1 LARKILLADDSVTA
15 QNMGRRI
22 LSDAGYEVVTV
33 NNGAAALK
41 KIGEI
46 KPDLIILDVYM
57 PGYGGLEVCQRI
69 KEAPETAR
77 IPVLLT
83 VGKMEPFKAEE
94 AKRVRADSYIIKP
107 FEASELLTALAKLED
122 RIVPVAD
129 NKKSGRSGKAA
140 SNQAAAQKVEA
151 GDLEWKN
158 RLRIPAP
165 SAKSSEGEPGAAK
178 RGPEAAQP
186 DSGFR
191 DLERKQDP
199 GSASPNPIGAHRS
212 PASDITPDD
221 IAAMVSATNGG
232 SKPGK
237 PSDAPENLTASKDQ
251 SWQENSEAEAATLA
265 SAPVDSASRQVEPAG
280 LLGKPELESSR
291 DDLRHL
297 AASEADVT
305 AMLESLQPARGNER
319 AVAKG
324 DRDVIAS
331 GESPALVETNVGGP
345 RWIAH
350 PVALT
355 EHEAT
360 LMLEHEMAKTLAAC
374 AVEEA
379 TRNSDMPTPE
389 ETASVMRE
397 LLSVVA
403 YAEAT
408 AAVQSRP
415 VGDAGGSH
423 RSSDLASIE
432 PPKAEPQGH
441 EATSSAYPES
451 SEGAASGA
459 SILGQEISQSDAVSE
474 VGQTSLPES
483 LTPESQEE
491 GAAFA
496 AAAAA
501 GTVTLEQAIAQYAA
515 SHEHSLE
522 RPSENPALTGQ
533 KPDHQAERQKETELA
548 AAWQSW
554 KQIRETVVGTRSVA
568 QIVSELNIESCESA
582 ASGDAGFKDM
592 RREPGAAA
600 GPAKEKDNEAAVEAK
615 ASDQAIASIVDSVLA
630 DLKPRLMEEIA
641 RKMAKEKE
649 KEKEREKEKE

>member
-22 LSDAGYEVVTV
+22 LSDAGYEVITV

-41 KIGEI
+41 KISEI

-140 SNQAAAQKVEA
+140 ASNQSVVQKVES

-158 RLRIPAP
+158 RLRIPPP
-165 SAKSSEGEPGAAK
+165 SAKTSEPEPGSAK
-178 RGPEAAQP
+178 KGKEAAQP

-191 DLERKQDP
+191 DLERNEDP
-199 GSASPNPIGAHRS
+199 DSAGPKAIEAHSS
-212 PASDITPDD
+212 PASEITPDD
-221 IAAMVSATNGG
+221 IAAMVSATTNGG
-232 SKPGK
+232 PKPGK
-237 PSDAPENLTASKDQ
+237 SSDAPENLAARKDETA
-251 SWQENSEAEAATLA
+251 QEKAEEEAATLA
-265 SAPVDSASRQVEPAG
+265 SAPLDSATGQVEPAG
-280 LLGKPELESSR
+280 LMGKPEVESSR

-305 AMLESLQPARGNER
+305 AMLESLQPARENEQE
-319 AVAKG
+319 VAKG
-324 DRDVIAS
+324 DRDATSS
-331 GESPALVETNVGGP
+331 GESPALAQTDVGRS

-350 PVALT
+350 AVALT
-355 EHEAT
+355 EQEST
-360 LMLEHEMAKTLAAC
+360 LMLEHEMAKTFAAS
-374 AVEEA
+374 AVAEV
-379 TRNSDMPTPE
+379 TGNSDMPTPE
-389 ETASVMRE
+389 ETASVMKE

-408 AAVQSRP
+408 AAVQSGLA
-415 VGDAGGSH
+415 GDAGGSH
-423 RSSDLASIE
+423 LPSVSASIE
-432 PPKAEPQGH
+432 PQTPEPHGD
-441 EATSSAYPES
+441 EARTSAHSES

-459 SILGQEISQSDAVSE
+459 SISGEAISQSDAVSE
-474 VGQTSLPES
+474 VGQTRAPES
-483 LTPESQEE
+483 HTPESEDA

-496 AAAAA
+496 AAASA
-501 GTVTLEQAIAQYAA
+501 GTVTLEQAIALYAA
-515 SHEHSLE
+515 SHGDSFE
-522 RPSENPALTGQ
+522 RPSESASLGGQ
-533 KPDHQAERQKETELA
+533 KADHQKERQKETELA

-554 KQIRETVVGTRSVA
+554 KQIRETVVGSQAVA
-568 QIVSELNIESCESA
+568 QIASQLNIESGEAA

-592 RREPGAAA
+592 RRENGAA
-600 GPAKEKDNEAAVEAK
+600 KDDDGAVEAK

-649 KEKEREKEKE
+649 KEKE

>member
-22 LSDAGYEVVTV
+22 LSDAGYEVITV

-41 KIGEI
+41 KISEI

-129 NKKSGRSGKAA
+129 NKKSGRSGKTAA
-140 SNQAAAQKVEA
+140 SNQAPVQKAEA

-158 RLRIPAP
+158 RLRIPPP
-165 SAKSSEGEPGAAK
+165 SAKSVEPEPGAAK
-178 RGPEAAQP
+178 KGQEAAQP

-191 DLERKQDP
+191 DLERKEDP
-199 GSASPNPIGAHRS
+199 GSSGPKAIEAHSS
-212 PASDITPDD
+212 PASEITPDD
-221 IAAMVSATNGG
+221 IAAMVSATTNGG
-232 SKPGK
+232 PKPGK
-237 PSDAPENLTASKDQ
+237 SSDAPENLAARKDETSQ
-251 SWQENSEAEAATLA
+251 ANAEEEAATLA
-265 SAPVDSASRQVEPAG
+265 SAPLDSAGGQVEPAG
-280 LLGKPELESSR
+280 SMGKPEVESSR

-305 AMLESLQPARGNER
+305 AMLESLQPARENEQE
-319 AVAKG
+319 VAKG
-324 DRDVIAS
+324 HRDAISS
-331 GESPALVETNVGGP
+331 GESFAQAQTDVGRS

-350 PVALT
+350 SVALT
-355 EHEAT
+355 EQEST
-360 LMLEHEMAKTLAAC
+360 LMLEHEMAKTFAAS
-374 AVEEA
+374 AVAEV
-379 TRNSDMPTPE
+379 TGNSDMPTPE
-389 ETASVMRE
+389 ETASVMKE

-408 AAVQSRP
+408 AAAQTELA
-415 VGDAGGSH
+415 GDAGGSH
-423 RSSDLASIE
+423 LSSGTASIE
-432 PPKAEPQGH
+432 PQTPETHGQ
-441 EATSSAYPES
+441 EATSSAHSES

-459 SILGQEISQSDAVSE
+459 SISGEAISQSDAVSE
-474 VGQTSLPES
+474 VGQPSAPES
-483 LTPESQEE
+483 HTPESEDE

-496 AAAAA
+496 AAASA
-501 GTVTLEQAIAQYAA
+501 GTVTLEQAIALYAA
-515 SHEHSLE
+515 SRDDSFERSSESPSL
-522 RPSENPALTGQ
+522 AGQ
-533 KPDHQAERQKETELA
+533 KPDHQTERQRETELA

-554 KQIRETVVGTRSVA
+554 KQIRETVVGTQAVS
-568 QIVSELNIESCESA
+568 QIVSQLNVESAEAA
-582 ASGDAGFKDM
+582 ASGEAGFKDM
-592 RREPGAAA
+592 RRENGAAA
-600 GPAKEKDNEAAVEAK
+600 WPTKDNDGAAEAK

-630 DLKPRLMEEIA
+630 DLKPKLMEEIA

-649 KEKEREKEKE
+649 KEKEKK